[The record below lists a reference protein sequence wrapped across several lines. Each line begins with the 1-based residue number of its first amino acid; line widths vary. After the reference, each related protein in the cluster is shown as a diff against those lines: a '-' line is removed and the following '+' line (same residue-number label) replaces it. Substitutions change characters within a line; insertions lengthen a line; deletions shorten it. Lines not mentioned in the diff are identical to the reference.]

1 MTMNT
6 SLARPPRPS
15 TRPSR
20 FLATAALLL
29 GGVFASAAWALEPF
43 SADYSARFM
52 GMEADGKMTLENVG
66 GNRWEYRMEAAG
78 MGARMIQSTTFE
90 VEGDRWRPL
99 SSEDSQIGESGLA
112 AMLVRNK
119 TIRATYDWDNNVAR
133 WSGDVDDD
141 EAGPVRLRPGDM
153 DGMLINLAVIR
164 DVAAGQPLEYRLVE
178 DGRARPQRFEVD
190 GTETITVNGEEHE
203 ATRVVRTSGRR
214 EITAWIVDGMP
225 APARILQKRNGRD
238 HIDLRLRSFN

>member
-1 MTMNT
+1 M
-6 SLARPPRPS
+6 S
-15 TRPSR
+15 TRSVRQRRALPMAGR
-20 FLATAALLL
+20 LLAAAALLL
-29 GGVFASAAWALEPF
+29 AGAAASTAWALEPF

-52 GMEADGKMTLENVG
+52 GMEADGTMTLENIG
-66 GNRWEYRMEAAG
+66 GDRWEYRMEAAG
-78 MGARMIQSTTFE
+78 MGARMIQSTTFQVRGE
-90 VEGDRWRPL
+90 HWRPL

-119 TIRATYDWDNNVAR
+119 TVRATYDWDNNVAR

-178 DGRARPQRFEVD
+178 DGRARPQRFEVA

>member
-1 MTMNT
+1 MTM
-6 SLARPPRPS
+6 SIARQRARPS
-15 TRPSR
+15 MTTRL
-20 FLATAALLL
+20 LAVATLLL
-29 GGVFASAAWALEPF
+29 AAAAAPAAWALEPF

-52 GMEADGKMTLENVG
+52 GMQADGKMTLENIG
-66 GNRWEYRMEAAG
+66 GDRWEYRMEAAG
-78 MGARMIQSTTFE
+78 MGARLIQSTTFQ
-90 VEGDRWRPL
+90 VRGDHWRPL

-119 TIRATYDWDNNVAR
+119 TVRATFDWDNNVAR
-133 WSGDVDDD
+133 WSGDVDED
-141 EAGPVRLRPGDM
+141 EAGPVSLRPGDM

-164 DVAAGQPLEYRLVE
+164 DVAAGRPLEYRLVE

-190 GTETITVNGEEHE
+190 GTETITVNGQEHE

-238 HIDLRLRSFN
+238 HIDLRLRAFN